1 MTTEA
6 TVDCFL
12 VALAGLFFELQGHI
26 CCILNPHPQS
36 HMIRGV
42 VARIVAAEL
51 PTVGAASS
59 LVSESSESSKIWSK
73 SPVIG
78 GVAGE

>member
-1 MTTEA
+1 MT
-6 TVDCFL
+6 
-12 VALAGLFFELQGHI
+12 
-26 CCILNPHPQS
+26 
-36 HMIRGV
+36 RGV

-59 LVSESSESSKIWSK
+59 LVSESPESSKIWSK